1 MNFRITQFLTAL
13 RTAQSFLDENG
24 ATLTALNASGARAAF
39 NTAVANVAALGEAQQ
54 VHALAASN
62 ERTRELRLN
71 GDFRRTR
78 VKPILRIARTMALD
92 NADMAKVA
100 AMPFRGNSTELVE
113 AARVL
118 AQQIA
123 PHEAQFIA
131 AGMEN
136 NFLADFNRAAE
147 DLVASVTLKN
157 LNRSSRVQSTAG
169 IAKAAQAARLA
180 LGVVDGLV
188 QRYFAAGS
196 PALTAWKN
204 ACSVVKSTGPAAKPA
219 SPTSTTSPAPT
230 APAATTDTSPQLKA
244 A

>member
-1 MNFRITQFLTAL
+1 MIFRITQFLTAL

-24 ATLTALNASGARAAF
+24 ATLTALNASGARATF

-71 GDFRRTR
+71 AEFRRTR
-78 VKPILRIARTMALD
+78 VKPILRIAKTMAHD

-100 AMPFRGNSTELVE
+100 AMPFRGNSTELLE

-118 AQQIA
+118 AQQVA
-123 PHEAQFIA
+123 PYEAQFIA
-131 AGMEN
+131 AGMKN
-136 NFLADFNRAAE
+136 SFLADLDRAAD
-147 DLVASVTLKN
+147 DLLTAVTAKS
-157 LNRSSRVQSTAG
+157 LNRSSRVRATAG
-169 IAKAAQAARLA
+169 IAKAARAARLA

-188 QRYFAAGS
+188 QEYFTVGS
-196 PALTAWKN
+196 PELTAWKN
-204 ACSVVKSTGPAAKPA
+204 ACSVVKNTAPAAKPA
-219 SPTSTTSPAPT
+219 SPASTTSPAPT
-230 APAATTDTSPQLKA
+230 APAATTDTSPLLKA